1 MAVSAYSTRDFG
13 DDFACGGDF
22 KCICA
27 FYGGGGVVCPALFI
41 QGEFNQIFKIFER
54 EKSMTTQTLDTTGLN
69 CPEPVMLLHQAIR
82 RMQSGD
88 VLNMTATDPA
98 SSRDVPNFC
107 RHLGHT
113 LIDSYQDGDVYY
125 YTIQKK

>member
-1 MAVSAYSTRDFG
+1 
-13 DDFACGGDF
+13 
-22 KCICA
+22 
-27 FYGGGGVVCPALFI
+27 
-41 QGEFNQIFKIFER
+41 
-54 EKSMTTQTLDTTGLN
+54 MTTQTLDTTGLN

-88 VLNMTATDPA
+88 VLSMTATDPA

-113 LIDSYQDGDVYY
+113 LIDSHQDGDVYY